1 MSKLTKEQAESFAP
15 DSGTLSR
22 GRKIAKPSAYRDIG
36 ADDRAI
42 WGTALGSSTYLS
54 MVDLHGPAFKC
65 SCPVKKLPCKHIMGL
80 MLLVADDESVIE
92 SEQQPEELQQW
103 LSKRETAAVAK
114 QNRKTGEVKDPEA
127 QAKRAAKRESNI
139 DAGVE
144 ALSLFLEDV
153 LTVGLAD
160 AGKRARDVWDN
171 VQRRLVDAQAG
182 GLANRVENLREL
194 VAQGAGST
202 EETLAAMSQLNLLC
216 RSWTNRH
223 ALPAEQQAHL
233 CQLVGWKQNQTP
245 VQADSCEEWIV
256 LSNGRRY
263 EYDLYSQSVWMLE
276 SGGTRFARLLHF
288 AKASIGAS
296 LPGGYA
302 SGCCLQGTLTFHSTW
317 NPIRADFEGRN
328 LLATPIKADP
338 EPIKA
343 VASTSLVTALTDL
356 QQQRTAFPFNDAWP
370 LLVANLRLVSHSGQ
384 LALADEDNVVMLL
397 DEEFRARHRL
407 MQLAG
412 PLKFTLFMTT
422 HDGHRLLPLAGLFE
436 GIWHNLALD
445 ETGD

>member
-1 MSKLTKEQAESFAP
+1 MLTREQAESFAP

-22 GRKIAKPSAYRDIG
+22 GRKIAKPSAYREIG

-42 WGTALGSSTYLS
+42 WGTALGSSEYLS

-65 SCPVKKLPCKHIMGL
+65 SCPVKKLPCKHVMGL
-80 MLLVADDESVIE
+80 MLLVAEDHSVIE
-92 SEQQPEELQQW
+92 GNQAPEELQQW
-103 LSKRETAAVAK
+103 LTKRDSAAVAK

-127 QAKRAAKRESNI
+127 QAKRAAKREANI

-144 ALSLFLEDV
+144 SLRLFLEDV

-160 AGKRARDVWDN
+160 AGKRSRDVWDN
-171 VQRRLVDAQAG
+171 VQRRLVDAQAV
-182 GLANRVENLREL
+182 GLANRVEHLREL
-194 VAQGAGST
+194 VSQGAGMT
-202 EETLAAMSQLNLLC
+202 EETLAAMVQMNLLC
-216 RSWTNRH
+216 RSWTNRQS
-223 ALPAEQQAHL
+223 LSAEQQTHL
-233 CQLVGWKQNQTP
+233 CQLVGWKQQQP
-245 VQADSCEEWIV
+245 QLQPDSCQEWIV

-263 EYDLYSQSVWMLE
+263 ERDLYSQNVWMLE
-276 SGGTRFARLLHF
+276 NGGTRFARLLHF

-302 SGCCLQGTLTFHSTW
+302 PGCCLQGSLTFHSEW
-317 NPIRADFEGRN
+317 NPIRADFESRN

-338 EPIKA
+338 APIKA
-343 VASTSLVTALTDL
+343 VANTGFISALTDL
-356 QQQRTAFPFNDAWP
+356 QQQRTTYPFNDAWP
-370 LLVANLRLVSHSGQ
+370 LLVADLRLVSHSGQ

-397 DEEFRARHRL
+397 DEGFRAQHKL

-412 PLKFTLFMTT
+412 PYRFTLFMTT
-422 HDGHRLLPLAGLFE
+422 VDGHRLLPLAGLFE
-436 GIWHNLALD
+436 GTWHNLALD